1 MDYELLI
8 CFLAIM
14 IVMAILVSSACVRCI
29 HGYAGNGASERAFL
43 CLALILSITQFVL
56 NFFLAASWDGAPWSE
71 RAAVEYGN
79 SSIFVATLFMDLIV
93 FSFSVCG
100 LLCMWLGVIKS
111 SKEKDEKILKGLE
124 RRVGFQD
131 EKAGWKAFAGYKD
144 EEILAE

>member
-8 CFLAIM
+8 CLLAIT

-43 CLALILSITQFVL
+43 CLALISQFVL

-71 RAAVEYGN
+71 RAAVDYGN